1 MLITILVVLIL
12 LGLALYATQLIPL
25 DGRITLLLQ
34 LVLIVFAIIYI
45 ASAAGL

>member
-1 MLITILVVLIL
+1 MLLTILIVLIV

-25 DGRITLLLQ
+25 DGRLTLLIQ
-34 LVLIVFAIIYI
+34 VVLIVIAIVYI